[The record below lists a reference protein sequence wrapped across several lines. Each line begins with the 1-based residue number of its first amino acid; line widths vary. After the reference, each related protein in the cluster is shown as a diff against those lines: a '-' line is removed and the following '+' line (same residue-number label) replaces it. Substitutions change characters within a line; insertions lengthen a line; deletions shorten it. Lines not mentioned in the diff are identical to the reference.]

1 MFDKL
6 LIANRG
12 AIACRILRTLRTLQ
26 VKGVAV
32 YSEADAASL
41 HLMQADEAHSLGEGG
56 AAGTYL
62 AVDKILAIANASGAK
77 AIHPGYGFLSEN
89 AAFAQACEDAGIA
102 FVGPTPEQLRVFGLK
117 HTARALAKQHGVPML
132 EGTELLDSLESAI
145 AAART
150 IGYPVMLKST
160 AGGGGIGMRVC
171 RSAEELAD
179 SFEAVKRLGQN
190 NFSDAGVFIEKYIQ
204 RARHLEVQ
212 VFGDGQGEVLALG
225 VRDCSVQRRNQKVLE
240 ETPAPNLPHGM
251 AEELCAAAVKLARA
265 VNYRSAGT
273 VEFVFDSEDQRFYF
287 LEVNTRLQVEHGV
300 TEQVWGVD
308 LVSWMVQLAAGDLP
322 PLDQLQTGL
331 KPLGHAIQARLYAE
345 DPGRDFQPCPGLLTA
360 ADFPPADGRTLRIDT
375 WVEAG
380 CEIPP
385 YFDPMIA
392 KLISWAPTREDAS
405 AGLIDALN
413 ETRLYGVETNRD
425 YLRQII
431 ADAPF
436 ASGQP
441 WTRCLED
448 LVYRADTF
456 EVLSGGTQTSV
467 QDYPG
472 RLGYWAV
479 GVPPSGPMDS
489 RALRQGN
496 ELLGNPEGC
505 AALEIT
511 MSGPLLRFNTDAVV
525 AVTGAHIPITL
536 DGQSCAMNTA
546 LLVSAG
552 STLSL
557 GTIAGA
563 GVRSYLCV
571 RGGLDV
577 PDYLGS
583 KSTFTLGQFGGHGG
597 RALRAGDVLHIAPL
611 VDRRAGQRIADEALE
626 ALTDVRR
633 MRVIYGPHAAPEY
646 FTEAYIERFFATD
659 WEVHFNSS
667 RTGVRLIGPKPEW
680 VRADG
685 GEAGLHPSNIHDN
698 PYAIG
703 AVDFTGDMPVILG
716 PDGPSLGGFV
726 CPVTIIEADL
736 WQLGQLKAGDRVRFT
751 PVSVEACHAER
762 CGSELARGDHI
773 PDAENP
779 STVPPSSRASSLPQG
794 TANSSRNELVREGSI
809 PDAENP
815 STVPPSSRASSL
827 PQGTANSSRSEVVR
841 ESYMPDAENPS
852 TATPSSRA
860 SQLPQGPANSRRSE
874 LVREG
879 SIPDAENPSTAT
891 PSSRASSL
899 PQGTAR
905 LQGIAN
911 SRRSELVREGSIPDA
926 ENPLTA
932 PPSSRASSLPQ
943 DSANSSR
950 SEVVRVE
957 DLRTPVILDIGQDD
971 KRLVARLSGDTHLL
985 LEIGAPELDLVLR
998 LRGHALMLALE
1009 AKALAGVIDL
1019 TPGIRSLQ
1027 VHYRPE
1033 QLPLRQLLD
1042 IVAGEWDAVCAAKDL
1057 QVASRIVHLPLSWDD
1072 PACQLAIEKYMT
1084 TVRKDAPWCPSNLEF
1099 IRRINDLPNLDEVQ
1113 RTVFDASYLVMG
1125 LGDVYLGA
1133 PVATPLDPRHR
1144 LVTTKYNPAR
1154 TWTAENSVG
1163 IGGAYMCVYGM
1174 EGPGGYQFV
1183 GRTLQ
1188 MWNRYRDVAA
1198 FQGKPWLLRFFDQIR
1213 FYPVSADELGRI
1225 RRDFPLGRFALN
1237 IEHSTLNL
1245 ADYQAFLSRE
1255 AEGITAFRAQQ
1266 NAAFNAERE
1275 RWIANG
1281 QADFQSDEGVAP
1293 NTEEQPLQPG
1303 QQGVDS
1309 HIAGNLWQ
1317 VQVQPGARVEAG
1329 DVLVILESMKM
1340 EIPLLAPIAGVVQ
1353 DVRVQPGSAVRA
1365 GQRVVV
1371 LSAD

>member
-12 AIACRILRTLRTLQ
+12 AIACRILRTLRTLH
-26 VKGVAV
+26 VTGVAV
-32 YSEADAASL
+32 YSEADVASL

-62 AVDKILAIANASGAK
+62 AADKILAIAKASGAG

-117 HTARALAKQHGVPML
+117 HTARALARQHGVPML
-132 EGTELLDSLESAI
+132 EGTELLDSI
-145 AAART
+145 DAALTAAEV

-171 RSAEELAD
+171 RSADELAD

-240 ETPAPNLPHGM
+240 ETPAPNLPEGM
-251 AEELCAAAVKLARA
+251 ADELCAAAIKLAKA
-265 VNYRSAGT
+265 INYRSAGT
-273 VEFVFDSEDQRFYF
+273 VEFVFDSCDQRFYF

-308 LVSWMVQLAAGDLP
+308 LVGWMVQLAAGDLP
-322 PLDQLQTGL
+322 PLAELQATL
-331 KPLGHAIQARLYAE
+331 QPSGHAIQARLYAE

-360 ADFPPADGRTLRIDT
+360 VNFPPADGRALRIDT

-385 YFDPMIA
+385 FFDPMIA
-392 KLISWAPTREDAS
+392 KLISWAPSRDEAS
-405 AGLIDALN
+405 AALS
-413 ETRLYGVETNRD
+413 EALAESHLYGVETNRD

-448 LVYRADTF
+448 LVYHADTV

-496 ELLGNPEGC
+496 LLLGNAEGC

-525 AVTGAHIPITL
+525 AVTGASIPLTL
-536 DGQSCAMNTA
+536 DGESCPMNTT
-546 LLVSAG
+546 LLMKAG
-552 STLSL
+552 STLAL

-563 GVRSYLCV
+563 GARSYLCV

-597 RALRAGDVLHIAPL
+597 RALRAGDVLHLAQL
-611 VDRRAGQRIADEALE
+611 TDRSAGQSIADDALE
-626 ALTDVRR
+626 VLGEVRD

-646 FTEAYIERFFATD
+646 FTKAYMETFFATD

-736 WQLGQLKAGDRVRFT
+736 WQLGQLKAGDKVRFH
-751 PVSVEACHAER
+751 PVSIEACHTMASAALDQAFSR
-762 CGSELARGDHI
+762 TRQA
-773 PDAENP
+773 P
-779 STVPPSSRASSLPQG
+779 SGLLSLDSALPG
-794 TANSSRNELVREGSI
+794 ESGLVRES
-809 PDAENP
+809 
-815 STVPPSSRASSL
+815 ASGHTSVI
-827 PQGTANSSRSEVVR
+827 T
-841 ESYMPDAENPS
+841 
-852 TATPSSRA
+852 
-860 SQLPQGPANSRRSE
+860 
-874 LVREG
+874 
-879 SIPDAENPSTAT
+879 
-891 PSSRASSL
+891 
-899 PQGTAR
+899 R
-905 LQGIAN
+905 LQSPI
-911 SRRSELVREGSIPDA
+911 IM
-926 ENPLTA
+926 
-932 PPSSRASSLPQ
+932 
-943 DSANSSR
+943 
-950 SEVVRVE
+950 
-957 DLRTPVILDIGQDD
+957 DIGQDD

-1009 AKALAGVIDL
+1009 AKALPGVIDL

-1027 VHYRPE
+1027 VHYRPA
-1033 QLPLRQLLD
+1033 QLPLRQLLE

-1198 FQGKPWLLRFFDQIR
+1198 FEGKPWLLRFFDQIR
-1213 FYPVSADELGRI
+1213 FYPVSAKELLRI
-1225 RRDFPLGRFALN
+1225 RRDFPLGRFDLN

-1245 ADYQAFLSRE
+1245 TDYQTFLLQE
-1255 AEGITAFRAQQ
+1255 AEGIAAFRARQQ
-1266 NAAFNAERE
+1266 AAFNAERE

-1281 QADFQSDEGVAP
+1281 QANFESEESIAPTTDETVL
-1293 NTEEQPLQPG
+1293 EPG
-1303 QQGVDS
+1303 QQGIDS

-1317 VQVQPGARVEAG
+1317 VQVKPGERVEAG
-1329 DVLVILESMKM
+1329 DVLVVLESMKM
-1340 EIPLLAPIAGVVQ
+1340 EIPVLAPVGGVVR

-1371 LSAD
+1371 LDAD

>member
-1 MFDKL
+1 MFEKV

-12 AIACRILRTLRTLQ
+12 AIACRILRTLRELQ
-26 VKGVAV
+26 VQGVTV

-41 HLMQADEAHSLGEGG
+41 HILQADEAHSLGEGA

-62 AVDKILAIANASGAK
+62 AVDKILAIAKSSGAT

-89 AAFAQACEDAGIA
+89 AAFAEACEAVNIA
-102 FVGPTPEQLRVFGLK
+102 FIGPTPEQLRVFGLK
-117 HTARALAKQHGVPML
+117 HTARALARQHGVPML
-132 EGTELLDSLESAI
+132 EGTELLDSLD
-145 AAART
+145 AALLAGEQV
-150 IGYPVMLKST
+150 GYPVMLKST

-171 RSAEELAD
+171 RSAAELSE

-190 NFSDAGVFIEKYIQ
+190 NFNDAGVFIEKYIQ

-212 VFGDGQGEVLALG
+212 VFGDGRGEVIALG

-240 ETPAPNLPHGM
+240 ETPAPNLPAGM
-251 AEELCAAAVKLARA
+251 ADELCAAAIKLAKA

-273 VEFVFDSEDQRFYF
+273 VEFVFDSEAQRFYF

-308 LVSWMVQLAAGDLP
+308 LVRWMVQLAAGDLP
-322 PLDQLQTGL
+322 PLSELMQGLQ
-331 KPLGHAIQARLYAE
+331 PVGHAIQARLYAE
-345 DPGRDFQPCPGLLTA
+345 DPGRDFQPSPGLLTA
-360 ADFPPADGRTLRIDT
+360 VDFPAANGIELRIDT

-392 KLISWAPTREDAS
+392 KVISWAPTREEAAADLDHALGAS
-405 AGLIDALN
+405 L
-413 ETRLYGVETNRD
+413 LYGVETNRD
-425 YLRQII
+425 YLRQILL
-431 ADAPF
+431 DAPF

-441 WTRCLED
+441 WTRCLEG
-448 LVYRADTF
+448 LVYQANTF
-456 EVLSGGTQTSV
+456 EVLSAGTQTSV

-489 RALRQGN
+489 RALRLGN
-496 ELLGNPEGC
+496 RLLGNDEGA

-511 MSGPLLRFNTDAVV
+511 MSGPLLRFNYEVVV
-525 AVTGAHIPITL
+525 AVTGAVIPL
-536 DGQSCAMNTA
+536 LLNGEAVPMNTA
-546 LLVSAG
+546 LLVAAG

-563 GVRSYLCV
+563 GARSYLCL
-571 RGGLDV
+571 RGGLQV

-597 RALRAGDVLHIAPL
+597 RALRAGDVLHLPAL
-611 VDRRAGQRIADEALE
+611 NDRRAGQQLAEEQVTELPAIRQI
-626 ALTDVRR
+626 
-633 MRVIYGPHAAPEY
+633 RVIYGPHGAPEY
-646 FTEAYIERFFATD
+646 FTQNYIDTFFATQ

-726 CPVTIIEADL
+726 CPVTVIEADL
-736 WQLGQLKAGDRVRFT
+736 WQLGQLKAGDRVQFSPVDLKTART
-751 PVSVEACHAER
+751 LALKWDQCGSGLAREEGVSVNIDASEAP
-762 CGSELARGDHI
+762 L
-773 PDAENP
+773 
-779 STVPPSSRASSLPQG
+779 SRASPLPQG
-794 TANSSRNELVREGSI
+794 MVS
-809 PDAENP
+809 P
-815 STVPPSSRASSL
+815 
-827 PQGTANSSRSEVVR
+827 VV
-841 ESYMPDAENPS
+841 
-852 TATPSSRA
+852 
-860 SQLPQGPANSRRSE
+860 
-874 LVREG
+874 
-879 SIPDAENPSTAT
+879 
-891 PSSRASSL
+891 
-899 PQGTAR
+899 
-905 LQGIAN
+905 
-911 SRRSELVREGSIPDA
+911 
-926 ENPLTA
+926 
-932 PPSSRASSLPQ
+932 
-943 DSANSSR
+943 
-950 SEVVRVE
+950 
-957 DLRTPVILDIGQDD
+957 LDIGQDD
-971 KRLVARLSGDTHLL
+971 TRLVARLSGDTHLL
-985 LEIGAPELDLVLR
+985 LEIGTPELDLVLR
-998 LRGHALMLALE
+998 FRAHALMQALE
-1009 AKALAGVIDL
+1009 SKDLHGVIDL

-1027 VHYRPE
+1027 IHYQPE
-1033 QLPLRQLLD
+1033 QLPLSDLLG

-1057 QVASRIVHLPLSWDD
+1057 QVPSRIVHLPLSWDD

-1188 MWNRYRDVAA
+1188 MWNRYREVAA
-1198 FQGKPWLLRFFDQIR
+1198 FDGKPWLLRFFDQIR
-1213 FYPVSADELGRI
+1213 FYPVSADELLRI
-1225 RRDFPLGRFALN
+1225 RRDFPLGRFDLN
-1237 IEHSTLNL
+1237 IEHSQLNL
-1245 ADYQAFLSRE
+1245 ADYQAFLARE
-1255 AEGITAFRAQQ
+1255 AETIGAFRDQQ
-1266 NAAFNAERE
+1266 KGAFNAERE
-1275 RWIANG
+1275 RWIASG
-1281 QADFQSDEGVAP
+1281 QAHFDSEELALEATDDAP
-1293 NTEEQPLQPG
+1293 LTSG
-1303 QQGVDS
+1303 QQSVDS

-1317 VQVQPGARVEAG
+1317 VQVETGSRVAAG

-1340 EIPLLAPIAGVVQ
+1340 EIPLLAPMAGVVREI
-1353 DVRVQPGSAVRA
+1353 RVQPGSAVRA

-1371 LSAD
+1371 LELD

>member
-62 AVDKILAIANASGAK
+62 AVDKILAIAKASGAK

-117 HTARALAKQHGVPML
+117 HTARALARQHGVPML

-273 VEFVFDSEDQRFYF
+273 VEFVFDSDDQRFYF

-322 PLDQLQTGL
+322 PLDQLQAGL
-331 KPLGHAIQARLYAE
+331 KPVGHAIQARLYAE

-392 KLISWAPTREDAS
+392 KLIRWAPTREDAS

-448 LVYRADTF
+448 LVYHADTF

-496 ELLGNPEGC
+496 GLLGNAEGC

-525 AVTGAHIPITL
+525 AVTGAHIPITV

-546 LLVSAG
+546 LLVHAG

-611 VDRRAGQRIADEALE
+611 VERSAGQRIADEALE
-626 ALTDVRR
+626 ALTDIRR

-736 WQLGQLKAGDRVRFT
+736 WQLGQLKAGDKVRFH
-751 PVSVEACHAER
+751 PVSVEACHAAMNSTSHWKNTR
-762 CGSELARGDHI
+762 GSELARESYI
-773 PDAENP
+773 PYTENP
-779 STVPPSSRASSLPQG
+779 STVPTSSRASSLPQS
-794 TANSSRNELVREGSI
+794 TANSRESELAREGYI
-809 PDAENP
+809 PDA
-815 STVPPSSRASSL
+815 V
-827 PQGTANSSRSEVVR
+827 
-841 ESYMPDAENPS
+841 
-852 TATPSSRA
+852 
-860 SQLPQGPANSRRSE
+860 
-874 LVREG
+874 
-879 SIPDAENPSTAT
+879 NPSTAT

-899 PQGTAR
+899 PQSTT
-905 LQGIAN
+905 N
-911 SRRSELVREGSIPDA
+911 SRRSELAREGYIPDP
-926 ENPLTA
+926 ENTSAVPT
-932 PPSSRASSLPQ
+932 SSRVSSLPQ
-943 DSANSSR
+943 GTANSCE
-950 SEVVRVE
+950 SEVVRIE
-957 DLRTPVILDIGQDD
+957 DLPSPIILDIGQDD

-1198 FQGKPWLLRFFDQIR
+1198 FEGKPWLLRFFDQIR
-1213 FYPVSADELGRI
+1213 FYPVSADELLRI

-1281 QADFQSDEGVAP
+1281 QADFESDEGVAP

-1317 VQVQPGARVEAG
+1317 VQVQPGDRVEAG

-1371 LSAD
+1371 LAAD

>member
-41 HLMQADEAHSLGEGG
+41 HLMQADEAHSLGEGA

-62 AVDKILAIANASGAK
+62 AVDKILAIAKASGAK

-89 AAFAQACEDAGIA
+89 AAFAQACEDVGIA

-117 HTARALAKQHGVPML
+117 HTARALARQHGVPLL
-132 EGTELLDSLESAI
+132 EGTELLDSLESAV
-145 AAART
+145 AAARS

-240 ETPAPNLPHGM
+240 ETPAPNLPDGM
-251 AEELCAAAVKLARA
+251 SDELCAAAIKLAKA

-322 PLDQLQTGL
+322 PLDQLQAGL
-331 KPLGHAIQARLYAE
+331 NPVGHAIQARLYAE

-360 ADFPPADGRTLRIDT
+360 VNFPPADGRALRIDT
-375 WVEAG
+375 WAEAG

-392 KLISWAPTREDAS
+392 KLISWAPSRDQAS
-405 AGLIDALN
+405 AGLAAALH

-431 ADAPF
+431 DDAPF

-441 WTRCLED
+441 WTRCLEG
-448 LVYRADTF
+448 LVYHADTF

-496 ELLGNPEGC
+496 RLLGNAEGC

-511 MSGPLLRFNTDAVV
+511 MSGPLLRFNTDAVI
-525 AVTGAHIPITL
+525 AVTGAQIPITL
-536 DGQSCAMNTA
+536 DGELCAMNTA
-546 LLVSAG
+546 LRVHAG
-552 STLSL
+552 SSLSL

-611 VDRRAGQRIADEALE
+611 IDHSAGQRIADDEL
-626 ALTDVRR
+626 DVLKEVRQL
-633 MRVIYGPHAAPEY
+633 RVIYGPHAAPEY
-646 FTEAYIERFFATD
+646 FTEAYIETFFATE

-736 WQLGQLKAGDRVRFT
+736 WQLGQLKAGDRVRFY
-751 PVSVEACHAER
+751 PVSIEACHAAMAAVLPQNMR
-762 CGSELARGDHI
+762 NTDARRSELVREDHI

-779 STVPPSSRASSLPQG
+779 STVPASSRTSPLLQG
-794 TANSSRNELVREGSI
+794 TVNSSRSELVREDHV

-815 STVPPSSRASSL
+815 STVPASSRTSPL
-827 PQGTANSSRSEVVR
+827 LQGTANSSRSELVR
-841 ESYMPDAENPS
+841 EDGIPDAENALNVP
-852 TATPSSRA
+852 PSSRT
-860 SQLPQGPANSRRSE
+860 SPLLQGTANSSRSE
-874 LVREG
+874 LVREDH
-879 SIPDAENPSTAT
+879 IPDAENALNVPA
-891 PSSRASSL
+891 SSRTSPLLQGPASL
-899 PQGTAR
+899 PYEAAR
-905 LQGIAN
+905 L
-911 SRRSELVREGSIPDA
+911 
-926 ENPLTA
+926 
-932 PPSSRASSLPQ
+932 PSPI
-943 DSANSSR
+943 
-950 SEVVRVE
+950 
-957 DLRTPVILDIGQDD
+957 ILDIGQDD

-1009 AKALAGVIDL
+1009 TKALPGVIDL

-1033 QLPLRQLLD
+1033 QLPLQQLLD
-1042 IVAGEWDAVCAAKDL
+1042 IIAGEWDAVCAAKDL

-1084 TVRKDAPWCPSNLEF
+1084 TVRKDAPWCPNNLEF

-1198 FQGKPWLLRFFDQIR
+1198 FEGKPWLLRFFDQIR
-1213 FYPVSADELGRI
+1213 FYPVSADELLRI
-1225 RRDFPLGRFALN
+1225 RRDFPLGRFDLN

-1245 ADYQAFLSRE
+1245 ADYQAFLARE
-1255 AEGITAFRAQQ
+1255 ADGIAAFRAQQ
-1266 NAAFNAERE
+1266 HSAFNAERE

-1281 QADFQSDEGVAP
+1281 QADFQSDEGATP
-1293 NTEEQPLQPG
+1293 STEELPLQAG
-1303 QQGVDS
+1303 QQGIDS

-1317 VQVQPGARVEAG
+1317 VQVQPGERVEAG

-1340 EIPLLAPIAGVVQ
+1340 EIPLLAPVGGVVRE
-1353 DVRVQPGSAVRA
+1353 VRVQPGSAVRA

-1371 LSAD
+1371 LTAD

>member
-12 AIACRILRTLRTLQ
+12 AIACRILRTLRTLK

-32 YSEADAASL
+32 YSEADVASL

-62 AVDKILAIANASGAK
+62 AVDKILAIAKASGAG

-132 EGTELLDSLESAI
+132 EGTELLDSVD
-145 AAART
+145 AALTAAEV

-171 RSAEELAD
+171 RSANELAD

-240 ETPAPNLPHGM
+240 ETPAPNLPEGM
-251 AEELCAAAVKLARA
+251 ADELCAAAIKLAKA

-273 VEFVFDSEDQRFYF
+273 VEFVFDSQDQRFYF

-308 LVSWMVQLAAGDLP
+308 LVGWMVQLAAGDLP
-322 PLDQLQTGL
+322 PLAELQATL
-331 KPLGHAIQARLYAE
+331 KPNGHAIQARLYAE

-360 ADFPPADGRTLRIDT
+360 VSFPPADGQALRIDT

-385 YFDPMIA
+385 FFDPMIA
-392 KLISWAPTREDAS
+392 KLISWAPSRDEAS
-405 AGLIDALN
+405 AALA
-413 ETRLYGVETNRD
+413 EALAESRLYGVETNRD

-431 ADAPF
+431 ADTPF

-496 ELLGNPEGC
+496 LLLGNAEGC

-525 AVTGAHIPITL
+525 AVTGAAIPLTL
-536 DGQSCAMNTA
+536 DGESCPMNTA
-546 LLVSAG
+546 LLVKAG
-552 STLSL
+552 STLAL

-563 GVRSYLCV
+563 GARSYLCV

-597 RALRAGDVLHIAPL
+597 RALRAGDVLHLAPL
-611 VDRRAGQRIADEALE
+611 TDRSTGHCIADEALE
-626 ALTDVRR
+626 VLGEVRD

-646 FTEAYIERFFATD
+646 FTEAYIETFFATD

-736 WQLGQLKAGDRVRFT
+736 WQLGQLKAGDKVRFH
-751 PVSVEACHAER
+751 PVSVEACHA
-762 CGSELARGDHI
+762 SSQA
-773 PDAENP
+773 
-779 STVPPSSRASSLPQG
+779 SSRPQETVSPYESG
-794 TANSSRNELVREGSI
+794 LVRESALDHTSFI
-809 PDAENP
+809 N
-815 STVPPSSRASSL
+815 
-827 PQGTANSSRSEVVR
+827 
-841 ESYMPDAENPS
+841 
-852 TATPSSRA
+852 
-860 SQLPQGPANSRRSE
+860 QLQSP
-874 LVREG
+874 
-879 SIPDAENPSTAT
+879 I
-891 PSSRASSL
+891 
-899 PQGTAR
+899 
-905 LQGIAN
+905 
-911 SRRSELVREGSIPDA
+911 
-926 ENPLTA
+926 
-932 PPSSRASSLPQ
+932 
-943 DSANSSR
+943 
-950 SEVVRVE
+950 
-957 DLRTPVILDIGQDD
+957 ILDIGQDD
-971 KRLVARLSGDTHLL
+971 KRLVARLSGDTHVL

-1009 AKALAGVIDL
+1009 AKALPGVIDL

-1027 VHYRPE
+1027 VHYRPA
-1033 QLPLRQLLD
+1033 QLPLKQLLE

-1198 FQGKPWLLRFFDQIR
+1198 FEGKPWLLRFFDQIR
-1213 FYPVSADELGRI
+1213 FYPVSAEELLRI
-1225 RRDFPLGRFALN
+1225 RRDFPLGRFDLN

-1245 ADYQAFLSRE
+1245 TDYQSFLSHE
-1255 AEGITAFRAQQ
+1255 AEGIAEFRAQQ
-1266 NAAFNAERE
+1266 QAAFNAERE

-1281 QADFQSDEGVAP
+1281 QANFESEESIAPTTDETVL
-1293 NTEEQPLQPG
+1293 EPG
-1303 QQGVDS
+1303 QQGIDS

-1317 VQVQPGARVEAG
+1317 VQVKPGDRVEAG
-1329 DVLVILESMKM
+1329 DVLVVLESMKM
-1340 EIPLLAPIAGVVQ
+1340 EIPVIAPVGGIVR

-1365 GQRVVV
+1365 GQRVFV
-1371 LSAD
+1371 LDAD

>member
-62 AVDKILAIANASGAK
+62 AVDKILAIAKASGAK

-117 HTARALAKQHGVPML
+117 HTARALARQHGVPML
-132 EGTELLDSLESAI
+132 EGTELLGSLESAI

-273 VEFVFDSEDQRFYF
+273 VEFVFDSDDQRFYF

-322 PLDQLQTGL
+322 PLDQLQAGL
-331 KPLGHAIQARLYAE
+331 KPVGHAIQARLYAE

-360 ADFPPADGRTLRIDT
+360 ADFPPANGRTLRIDT

-392 KLISWAPTREDAS
+392 KLIRWAPTREDAS

-448 LVYRADTF
+448 LVYHADTF

-496 ELLGNPEGC
+496 GLLGNAEGC

-525 AVTGAHIPITL
+525 AVTGAHIPITV

-546 LLVSAG
+546 LLVHAG

-611 VDRRAGQRIADEALE
+611 VERSAGQRIADEALE
-626 ALTDVRR
+626 ALTDIRR

-736 WQLGQLKAGDRVRFT
+736 WQLGQLKAGDKVRFH
-751 PVSVEACHAER
+751 PVSVEACHAAMNSTSHWKNTR
-762 CGSELARGDHI
+762 GSELAREGYI

-779 STVPPSSRASSLPQG
+779 STVPTSSRASSLPQG
-794 TANSSRNELVREGSI
+794 T
-809 PDAENP
+809 
-815 STVPPSSRASSL
+815 T
-827 PQGTANSSRSEVVR
+827 
-841 ESYMPDAENPS
+841 
-852 TATPSSRA
+852 
-860 SQLPQGPANSRRSE
+860 NSRRSE

-879 SIPDAENPSTAT
+879 YIPDPENPSTAT

-899 PQGTAR
+899 PQSTT
-905 LQGIAN
+905 N
-911 SRRSELVREGSIPDA
+911 SRRSELVREGYIPDP
-926 ENPLTA
+926 ENTSAVPT
-932 PPSSRASSLPQ
+932 SSRASSLPQ
-943 DSANSSR
+943 STANSCGSK
-950 SEVVRVE
+950 VVRIE
-957 DLRTPVILDIGQDD
+957 DLPSPIILDIGQDD

-1033 QLPLRQLLD
+1033 HLPLRQLLD

-1198 FQGKPWLLRFFDQIR
+1198 FEGKPWLLRFFDQIR
-1213 FYPVSADELGRI
+1213 FYPVSADELLRI

-1281 QADFQSDEGVAP
+1281 QADFESDEGVAS
-1293 NTEEQPLQPG
+1293 NTEEQPLQKG

-1317 VQVQPGARVEAG
+1317 VQVQPGDRVEAG

-1371 LSAD
+1371 LAAD

>member
-1 MFDKL
+1 MFEKV

-12 AIACRILRTLRTLQ
+12 AIACRILRTLRELQ
-26 VKGVAV
+26 VQGVAV

-41 HLMQADEAHSLGEGG
+41 HILQADETHSLGEGA

-62 AVDKILAIANASGAK
+62 AVDKILAIAKSTGAT

-89 AAFAQACEDAGIA
+89 AAFAEACEAANIA
-102 FVGPTPEQLRVFGLK
+102 FIGPTPEQLRVFGLK
-117 HTARALAKQHGVPML
+117 HTARALARQHGVPML
-132 EGTELLDSLESAI
+132 EGTELLDSLD
-145 AAART
+145 AALLAGEQV
-150 IGYPVMLKST
+150 GYPVMLKST

-171 RSAEELAD
+171 RSAAELSE

-212 VFGDGQGEVLALG
+212 VFGDGRGEVIALG

-240 ETPAPNLPHGM
+240 ETPAPNLPDGM
-251 AEELCAAAVKLARA
+251 AEELCAAAIKLAKA

-273 VEFVFDSEDQRFYF
+273 VEFVFDSEAQRFYF

-308 LVSWMVQLAAGDLP
+308 LVRWMVQLAAGDLP
-322 PLDQLQTGL
+322 PLSELMQGL
-331 KPLGHAIQARLYAE
+331 KPVGHAIQARLYAE
-345 DPGRDFQPCPGLLTA
+345 DPGRDFQPSPGLLTA
-360 ADFPPADGRTLRIDT
+360 VDFPVANGIELRIDT

-392 KLISWAPTREDAS
+392 KVISWASTREEAAADLHQALGAS
-405 AGLIDALN
+405 L
-413 ETRLYGVETNRD
+413 LYGVETNRD
-425 YLRQII
+425 YLRQILL
-431 ADAPF
+431 DAPF

-441 WTRCLED
+441 WTRCLEG
-448 LVYRADTF
+448 LVYQANTF
-456 EVLSGGTQTSV
+456 EVLSAGTQTSI

-489 RALRQGN
+489 RALRLGN
-496 ELLGNPEGC
+496 RLLGNDEGA

-511 MSGPLLRFNTDAVV
+511 MSGPLLRFNCEAVV
-525 AVTGAHIPITL
+525 AVTGAVIPL
-536 DGQSCAMNTA
+536 ALNGESVPMNTA
-546 LLVSAG
+546 LLIPAG
-552 STLSL
+552 ATLSL

-563 GVRSYLCV
+563 GARSYLCL
-571 RGGLDV
+571 RGGLQV
-577 PDYLGS
+577 PEYLGS

-597 RALRAGDVLHIAPL
+597 RALRAGDVLHLPAL
-611 VDRRAGQRIADEALE
+611 NDRRAGQQLADEQVTELPA
-626 ALTDVRR
+626 VRQI
-633 MRVIYGPHAAPEY
+633 RVIYGPHGAPEY
-646 FTEAYIERFFATD
+646 FTQNYIGTFFATQ

-726 CPVTIIEADL
+726 CPVTVIEADL
-736 WQLGQLKAGDRVRFT
+736 WQLGQLKAGDKVQFSPVDIKTARTLALKWDQCGSGLAREEG
-751 PVSVEACHAER
+751 VSVNIDVSEAP
-762 CGSELARGDHI
+762 L
-773 PDAENP
+773 
-779 STVPPSSRASSLPQG
+779 SRASPLPQG
-794 TANSSRNELVREGSI
+794 MVS
-809 PDAENP
+809 P
-815 STVPPSSRASSL
+815 
-827 PQGTANSSRSEVVR
+827 VV
-841 ESYMPDAENPS
+841 
-852 TATPSSRA
+852 
-860 SQLPQGPANSRRSE
+860 
-874 LVREG
+874 
-879 SIPDAENPSTAT
+879 
-891 PSSRASSL
+891 
-899 PQGTAR
+899 
-905 LQGIAN
+905 
-911 SRRSELVREGSIPDA
+911 
-926 ENPLTA
+926 
-932 PPSSRASSLPQ
+932 
-943 DSANSSR
+943 
-950 SEVVRVE
+950 
-957 DLRTPVILDIGQDD
+957 LDIGQDD
-971 KRLVARLSGDTHLL
+971 TRLVARLSGDTHLL

-998 LRGHALMLALE
+998 FRAHALMQALE
-1009 AKALAGVIDL
+1009 SKELHGVIDL

-1027 VHYRPE
+1027 IHYQPE
-1033 QLPLRQLLD
+1033 QLPLSDLLG

-1057 QVASRIVHLPLSWDD
+1057 QVPSRIVHLPLSWDD

-1188 MWNRYRDVAA
+1188 MWNRYREVAA
-1198 FQGKPWLLRFFDQIR
+1198 FDGKPWLLRFFDQIR
-1213 FYPVSADELGRI
+1213 FYPVSADELLRI
-1225 RRDFPLGRFALN
+1225 RRDFPLGRFDLN
-1237 IEHSTLNL
+1237 IEHSQLNL
-1245 ADYQAFLSRE
+1245 ADYQAFLARE
-1255 AEGITAFRAQQ
+1255 AESIDAFRDQQ
-1266 NAAFNAERE
+1266 KGAFNAERE
-1275 RWIANG
+1275 RWIASG
-1281 QADFQSDEGVAP
+1281 QAHFDSEELAP
-1293 NTEEQPLQPG
+1293 EATEDAPLTSG
-1303 QQGVDS
+1303 QQSIDS

-1317 VQVQPGARVEAG
+1317 VQVATGSRVETG

-1340 EIPLLAPIAGVVQ
+1340 EIPLLAPMAGVVREI
-1353 DVRVQPGSAVRA
+1353 RVQPGSAVRA

-1371 LSAD
+1371 LELD